1 MFDTFSENPVLISL
15 PHFLHGD
22 KNLTKMIVG
31 MTPDKEKHSSIVD
44 VLPKY
49 GLAMKVLA
57 KLQLNVVV
65 EKNDGFGWFDNIN
78 QDKIYVPVLWFEEGV
93 SELSEVHKMLTNVR
107 H

>member
-1 MFDTFSENPVLISL
+1 
-15 PHFLHGD
+15 
-22 KNLTKMIVG
+22 
-31 MTPDKEKHSSIVD
+31 MTPDKEKHSSIID

-49 GLAMKVLA
+49 GLAMKALA

-93 SELSEVHKMLTNVR
+93 SELSEVRKMLTNVYLR
-107 H
+107 ALEISLGWI

>member
-1 MFDTFSENPVLISL
+1 ML
-15 PHFLHGD
+15 
-22 KNLTKMIVG
+22 KNMVIG
-31 MTPDKEKHSSIVD
+31 MTPDKEKHSCIVD

-49 GLAMKVLA
+49 GLAMKALA

-93 SELSEVHKMLTNVR
+93 SELSEVRKMLTNVYLR
-107 H
+107 ALEILLG